1 MAQEI
6 DDAAV
11 ESMIRTICNKE
22 KPAEAVEA
30 KLEASR
36 WLMQVDGG
44 MAAMSPVARKKLET
58 ALAENS

>member
-6 DDAAV
+6 DDNAV

-22 KPAEAVEA
+22 NPAGAVEA

-36 WLMQVDGG
+36 WLLQVDGG
-44 MAAMSPVARKKLET
+44 MATMSPEARKKLET
-58 ALAENS
+58 TLAENS